1 MVSQERC
8 VDSFLGDEK
17 MTIEYEVTEQ
27 DAAIH
32 EMGGPRCYATCWL
45 NANASS
51 DC

>member
-1 MVSQERC
+1 
-8 VDSFLGDEK
+8 

-45 NANASS
+45 KANASS